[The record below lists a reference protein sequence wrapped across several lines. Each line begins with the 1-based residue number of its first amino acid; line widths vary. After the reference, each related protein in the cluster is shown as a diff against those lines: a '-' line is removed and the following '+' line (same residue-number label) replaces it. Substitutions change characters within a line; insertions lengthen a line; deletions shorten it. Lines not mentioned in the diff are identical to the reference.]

1 MWTAEQLYLMSMRD
15 SAAVMARRGY
25 GNVRAEEMARAA
37 NLSVGS
43 FYRRYGSKGAF
54 AHRVRQWADSEL
66 CRIARIVFEVEPSS
80 REGRGFREDFEDF
93 WQQLAWFAT
102 RRPECFH
109 FAFMHWH
116 EDSLE
121 PQSFG
126 SEARALVREVLAL
139 GEREGALAPGSV
151 RVGEG
156 LIWGAL
162 AELVRALARGE
173 EASLVEEDVNAAGR
187 ALWRALAAEE
197 DSPSRGSDTPP
208 SGAART
214 EDSEPE
220 GTGTSTP
227 AAAHVEAERTGGPA
241 LVTGAASPDT
251 LVSHGMVPGHA
262 PRERGALSTRV
273 APPCA
278 SRQRERLAVS
288 PGRRVVWPQRGRC
301 PGPRWRTARGER
313 PGSRAAFNAAGRP
326 SGYVQRDGLHRGP
339 PRPRLFRWTAMAQ
352 APPGSDLP
360 WATPCCVMNER
371 DGAARHVDGLFPRGP
386 RATREESEDNPSQAM
401 LTRRAGEAS
410 RACMRG
416 SWAASRHPPQGGTA
430 PAAGPAHGTG
440 AAPPPF

>member
-54 AHRVRQWADSEL
+54 AHRVRQWAESEL

-80 REGRGFREDFEDF
+80 REDRNFRHTFEDF

-126 SEARALVREVLAL
+126 DEARALVREVLAL

-187 ALWRALAAEE
+187 ALWKALAAEE
-197 DSPSRGSDTPP
+197 DSPSRGTGIPP
-208 SGAART
+208 PGTAVT
-214 EDSEPE
+214 GDSEP
-220 GTGTSTP
+220 GNASTSAP
-227 AAAHVEAERTGGPA
+227 AAAHVESERTGGPA
-241 LVTGAASPDT
+241 LVTGAASPET
-251 LVSHGMVPGHA
+251 LVSDGMVPGHA

-288 PGRRVVWPQRGRC
+288 PDSRVVWPQRGRC
-301 PGPRWRTARGER
+301 PGPRWRNARGER
-313 PGSRAAFNAAGRP
+313 PGSRAAVNAAGHP
-326 SGYVQRDGLHRGP
+326 SGYVQRAGLHRGP
-339 PRPRLFRWTAMAQ
+339 PRPRLLRCTAMAQ
-352 APPGSDLP
+352 APPG
-360 WATPCCVMNER
+360 
-371 DGAARHVDGLFPRGP
+371 GALP
-386 RATREESEDNPSQAM
+386 RANPY
-401 LTRRAGEAS
+401 RATNQS
-410 RACMRG
+410 
-416 SWAASRHPPQGGTA
+416 
-430 PAAGPAHGTG
+430 PAAGERSAPRSHAPSTG
-440 AAPPPF
+440 RARWARSRVTAP

>member
-80 REGRGFREDFEDF
+80 REGRGFREDFDDF

-126 SEARALVREVLAL
+126 DEARALVREVLAL
-139 GEREGALAPGSV
+139 GEREGALAPGSA

-173 EASLVEEDVNAAGR
+173 EGALVEEDVNAAGR
-187 ALWRALAAEE
+187 ALWKALAAEE

-214 EDSEPE
+214 EDLEP
-220 GTGTSTP
+220 GVTGTLASV
-227 AAAHVEAERTGGPA
+227 AEHIEAERTGGSA
-241 LVTGAASPDT
+241 LATGAASPEVP
-251 LVSHGMVPGHA
+251 VSDGVVPGHA
-262 PRERGALSTRV
+262 LRESGALSTH
-273 APPCA
+273 AESPPPCA
-278 SRQRERLAVS
+278 PRQCERLAVS
-288 PGRRVVWPQRGRC
+288 SCRRAAWPSRDTCQGA
-301 PGPRWRTARGER
+301 RWRDARVECL
-313 PGSRAAFNAAGRP
+313 GSRAAANAARRP
-326 SGYVQRDGLHRGP
+326 SWSVQREGIHRGP
-339 PRPRLFRWTAMAQ
+339 PRSRLRRCTAMAQ
-352 APPGSDLP
+352 APPG
-360 WATPCCVMNER
+360 
-371 DGAARHVDGLFPRGP
+371 GALP
-386 RATREESEDNPSQAM
+386 RANPY
-401 LTRRAGEAS
+401 RARMS
-410 RACMRG
+410 RL
-416 SWAASRHPPQGGTA
+416 
-430 PAAGPAHGTG
+430 
-440 AAPPPF
+440 